1 LIARDDCGHG
11 LAAAA
16 EPRGTVLQTAD
27 DGQILAA
34 GRDRI
39 GQAVG
44 YPAGLPP
51 R

>member
-1 LIARDDCGHG
+1 LIALDNCGHG

-16 EPRGTVLQTAD
+16 EPRGTVPPAAD
-27 DGQILAA
+27 DGKFLAA

-39 GQAVG
+39 GQAGG
-44 YPAGLPP
+44 YLAGLPP